1 LVQSEYIIQGV
12 LLKIRFGTVG
22 NPYGCPKP
30 SSGGAIEYIR
40 EIGLDALEI
49 AWVQS
54 VRVKDET
61 CAVMK
66 ATAQD
71 RDVKLSVHAPYYINL
86 NSQTTELMEKSDA
99 RLLAAAR
106 KGYLAGATD
115 IIFHPGSYH
124 TQPVEQVYERA
135 KEKMI
140 ELTSLLRD
148 EGVQVTLRPETMGKS
163 AMFGSLEE
171 VVHLTKEVAGVA
183 PCIDV
188 AHLHARPG
196 DGTFN
201 SYDEFAAMFRL
212 VRDQLG
218 EPGLHNLHFHISG
231 IEYTSKGERNHVM
244 LAESDLNWQ
253 AFLQACKDFDV
264 EGTIVSECPHQ
275 EEDALMLQAAYLK
288 LSS

>member
-1 LVQSEYIIQGV
+1 LLHISQGEV
-12 LLKIRFGTVG
+12 LKLRFGTVG
-22 NPYGCPKP
+22 NPYGCTKP

-61 CAVMK
+61 CAIMK
-66 ATAQD
+66 ATAAE

-86 NSQTTELMEKSDA
+86 NSQTDELMEKSDA

-124 TQPVEQVYERA
+124 TQPAEHVYERA

-148 EGVQVTLRPETMGKS
+148 EGVHVTLRPETMGKS

-171 VVHLTKEVAGVA
+171 VVQLTKDVEGVA

-196 DGTFN
+196 DGSFN

-212 VRDQLG
+212 VRDELG
-218 EPGLHNLHFHISG
+218 EQGLHNLHFHISG

-244 LAESDLNWQ
+244 LTESDLNWD
-253 AFLQACKDFDV
+253 AFLHACKDFDV
-264 EGTIVSECPHQ
+264 EGTIVSECPRQ
-275 EEDALMLQAAYLK
+275 EEDALLLQAAYLK
-288 LSS
+288 L